1 MHGRGAHLEGLVRVV
16 VSSGQVR
23 EEVEVHSCRAHGS
36 SLAGARPYRPGPGHK
51 AQSPCGRGAR
61 LSIHAEDYS
70 STWQVLRRWHHQGG
84 CGIGTSVGD
93 QSGYP
98 RGKRFRRFYAQRRG
112 TGSDAGRISS

>member
-1 MHGRGAHLEGLVRVV
+1 MHGRGAHLEGLVRAV

-23 EEVEVHSCRAHGS
+23 AVEVHSCRAHGS
-36 SLAGARPYRPGPGHK
+36 SLTVARPYRPGPCHK
-51 AQSPCGRGAR
+51 AQPPCGRGVW
-61 LSIHAEDYS
+61 LSIHAKDYS
-70 STWQVLRRWHHQGG
+70 STWQVSRRWHHQGG